1 MSFVTPRRR
10 RLLAAVIVA
19 LSILWLNATRS
30 ALGQD
35 PLYDTKSD
43 PKTNR
48 HRGQLMLEQIQDILE
63 RKYYDRTFHGIN
75 LKQRFKEAADQIKQ
89 QDKNWQI
96 MRTIAQVLIDLNDS
110 HTMFFPPDRS
120 YRVEYGFSS
129 MIIGNRCFVVDV
141 RRGSDA
147 EEKGLK
153 PGDEIIAYNGL
164 PPTRDTLWVV
174 NYLIYA
180 LDPQTTLTLKVSAA
194 DKQEK
199 EIVIKSRFLSPK
211 ERKEERRKQRE
222 DEQSKPYKCV
232 PIDQD
237 LIACKLRTFEV
248 EKRVIDALMK
258 EVGTSKKLILDL
270 RGNGGGL
277 VSTMNYF
284 AGRFFEKDVLVG
296 SEELRDS
303 SKQRSVEGS
312 GAKAFKGEVVV
323 LIDSDSASASE
334 VFSRL
339 MQLEKRGRIIG
350 DTSAGAVMTSVGYA
364 ITTPLYGRTIQVQGS
379 FQVSYMSVSVGDLV
393 MRDGNRLERVGVL
406 PDKRIGP
413 TPEAL
418 MNKSDPVLAYA
429 AELLGG
435 RITPEK
441 AGTFYFLIPKSEDAA
456 DKDDDNG
463 DIGQT

>member
-1 MSFVTPRRR
+1 MYFVTPRPTS
-10 RLLAAVIVA
+10 LLAAVIVA
-19 LSILWLNATRS
+19 ATLVCFSTTS
-30 ALGQD
+30 APGQE

-63 RKYYDRTFHGIN
+63 RKYYDRTFHGLN
-75 LKQRFKEAADQIKQ
+75 LKQRFKEAGEQIKQ

-141 RRGSDA
+141 RRASDA
-147 EEKGLK
+147 EKKGLK
-153 PGDEIIAYNGL
+153 PGDEIITYNGL
-164 PPTRDTLWVV
+164 APTRDTLWVI

-180 LDPQTTLTLKVSAA
+180 LDPQTALTLKVLTA
-194 DKQEK
+194 DKRET
-199 EIVIKSRFLSPK
+199 EIVINSRFLSPK

-232 PIDQD
+232 PIDQE

-248 EKRVIDALMK
+248 EKRVIDSLMK
-258 EVGTSKKLILDL
+258 DIGTRKKLILDL

-277 VSTMNYF
+277 VSTMSYF

-312 GAKAFKGEVVV
+312 GAKAFKGEVIV

-339 MQLEKRGRIIG
+339 MQLEKRGTVVG

-364 ITTPLYGRTIQVQGS
+364 ITTPLYGRTIEVQGS
-379 FQVSYMSVSVGDLV
+379 FQVSYMSVSIGDLV

-418 MNKSDPVLAYA
+418 LHKSDPVLAYA
-429 AELLGG
+429 AEIMGG

-456 DKDDDNG
+456 DKDDDG
-463 DIGQT
+463 SEIDT